1 MSAPNDFKGGSLS
14 STQPLHNHD
23 QSDSEDLHRYV
34 TDEMP
39 RTSKM
44 AVGGPSNEGGTILV
58 RTPCRVRVDLC

>member
-1 MSAPNDFKGGSLS
+1 MSAPNDFKNGSLNS
-14 STQPLHNHD
+14 AQPLHSHD

-44 AVGGPSNEGGTILV
+44 AVAGPSGGDGAILV
-58 RTPCRVRVDLC
+58 RASRVRLGLC